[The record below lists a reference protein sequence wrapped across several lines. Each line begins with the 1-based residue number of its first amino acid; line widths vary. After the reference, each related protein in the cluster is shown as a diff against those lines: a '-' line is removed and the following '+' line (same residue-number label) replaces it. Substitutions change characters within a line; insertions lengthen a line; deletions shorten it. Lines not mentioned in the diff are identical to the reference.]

1 VFTGHEVCHGGTI
14 ELPERHREY
23 FDLITGNADVFPG
36 FFHVDLAHN
45 VLPKLDLLCEFGFY
59 QFPEEASTESCGAHS
74 PRVAPQELAT
84 RG

>member
-1 VFTGHEVCHGGTI
+1 LRGSLV
-14 ELPERHREY
+14 ELPNRHRAY
-23 FDLITGNADVFPG
+23 FELIEANPDIFPG
-36 FFHVDLAHN
+36 FFHVAVQNN

-84 RG
+84 RV